1 MLTYNFNRIKKNV
14 YLLHMKNRLQN
25 LSKQA
30 KLKKNTFQSVIKK
43 IKKRPPK
50 NFDYIMLDIH
60 QKVFEKIDCLT
71 CANCC
76 KTTSPIVTE
85 KDIERIAKFL
95 KLKPQQF
102 IAQYLQR
109 DTDELW
115 MMQQTPCVFL
125 ADDNYCLIYEV
136 RPKACREY
144 PHLDRKKNFQL
155 LNLHLKNTEI
165 CPAVFDALDLLS
177 EKV

>member
-1 MLTYNFNRIKKNV
+1 MQEKLDALPEKAAQFKATFNKTV
-14 YLLHMKNRLQN
+14 
-25 LSKQA
+25 
-30 KLKKNTFQSVIKK
+30 KK
-43 IKKRPPK
+43 IKKRTPK

-60 QKVFEKIDCLT
+60 HQVFEQNDCLS

-85 KDIERIAKFL
+85 KDLERIAKFL
-95 KLKPQQF
+95 RLKPSQF
-102 IAQYLQR
+102 IDQYLQK
-109 DTDELW
+109 DTDGLW
-115 MMQQTPCVFL
+115 MMQQTPCTFL
-125 ADDNYCLIYEV
+125 DNDNYCLIYDA

-144 PHLDRKKNFQL
+144 PHLDRKKNQQL

-165 CPAVFDALDLLS
+165 CPAVFDALELLS